1 MANQLGQ
8 LRQLGV
14 WLRQATMCPTCGKST
29 MVAVASHRGHGT
41 GRHSESYY
49 SATSYETVSTSTHCT
64 CPGGPC
70 DQQARLTSVPADS
83 PTPFAASE
91 SEMTTAS
98 G

>member
-41 GRHSESYY
+41 GAIGTSYY
-49 SATSYETVSTSTHCT
+49 SATSYEPVSTSTHCT

-70 DQQARLTSVPADS
+70 DQAGLTSVPADS
-83 PTPFAASE
+83 PELAAARVTGMTPAN
-91 SEMTTAS
+91 